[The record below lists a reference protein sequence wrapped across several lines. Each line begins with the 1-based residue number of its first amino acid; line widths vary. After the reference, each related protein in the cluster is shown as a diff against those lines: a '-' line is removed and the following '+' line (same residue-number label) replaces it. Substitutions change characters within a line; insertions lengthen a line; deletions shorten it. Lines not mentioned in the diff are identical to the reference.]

1 MRAFFAFALLQAVN
15 FLLIT
20 VNYRAVAHVQYPY
33 AILTDGAIC
42 LLGWTLLKKITEAK
56 GWAAR
61 AGYVCG
67 GMVGSFLGIWVTR
80 VWG

>member
-1 MRAFFAFALLQAVN
+1 LNAFLIFALLQTLNFVLLVVN
-15 FLLIT
+15 I
-20 VNYRAVAHVQYPY
+20 RAIAHVQYGW
-33 AILTDGAIC
+33 AIATDGAIC

-56 GWAAR
+56 GWHAR

-67 GMVGSFLGIWVTR
+67 GMVGSFLGIWITR